1 MCLYSVPIVQCAYI
15 GKEGQRGVEAQSVTQ
30 ILVAPLKLGP
40 ITAVTH
46 HCCWAFTLM
55 MTMMTTMTMMTMITM
70 MTVRPLTPS
79 EEEISGDVCC

>member
-1 MCLYSVPIVQCAYI
+1 M
-15 GKEGQRGVEAQSVTQ
+15 GRGGVGAQSVTQ

-70 MTVRPLTPS
+70 MPMITTMPMMTIMTMMTMVKVGPITAL
-79 EEEISGDVCC
+79 